1 MQIKKT
7 AFIKLPEET
16 ITFGKSLIDN
26 DDHKIRL
33 LGTFILSKLG
43 SIIDKKNT
51 GLYHDDVLVV
61 LRNMNVQKKIKSERC
76 ENLVNEQVF
85 NTIKPEY

>member
-1 MQIKKT
+1 MGNYDG
-7 AFIKLPEET
+7 AEVCE
-16 ITFGKSLIDN
+16 
-26 DDHKIRL
+26 L